1 MIKNIINR
9 IKCLFGGHKDIY
21 MRPFGCP
28 ENERIV
34 CLDCGRT
41 KDALIQ

>member
-1 MIKNIINR
+1 MIKLISKIR
-9 IKCLFGGHKDIY
+9 CFVRGHRDIF

-41 KDALIQ
+41 KDVLIQ

>member
-1 MIKNIINR
+1 MKTMFKR
-9 IKCLFGGHKDIY
+9 LVCLFKGHKDIY